1 MYAIIRVG
9 GKQAKVQNGDVIEI
23 ERLKDTGDTVT
34 FTPLL
39 VVDDKGKTISN
50 RKDLEKALVTAEVL
64 GETKGDKIQI
74 FKYKNKSGYRRRAGH
89 RQIHTQVRV
98 TEIKLPTAKKAARKT
113 QAAEPEAA
121 TEEE

>member
-23 ERLKDTGDTVT
+23 ERLKDTGDTVS
-34 FTPLL
+34 FTPLM
-39 VVDDKGKTISN
+39 VVDDKGKTISD
-50 RKDLEKALVTAEVL
+50 RKELEKALVTAEVL
-64 GETKGDKIQI
+64 GETKGDKVQI

-98 TEIKLPTAKKAARKT
+98 TEIKLPAAKKAARKT
-113 QAAEPEAA
+113 QAAESEAA